1 MKGVAIPFFE
11 GICAS
16 SRQVFEKGRK
26 GADQP
31 QGFQTMLVNT
41 LKCGCSHGMRNEL
54 TKRKWLAKEEKK
66 GLSWERTV
74 SFSQKE
80 VSVRMI
86 STPCIEIQTTSEN
99 RFSVPAWFRSRRHHS
114 WLPGE
119 ERAT

>member
-1 MKGVAIPFFE
+1 
-11 GICAS
+11 
-16 SRQVFEKGRK
+16 
-26 GADQP
+26 
-31 QGFQTMLVNT
+31 
-41 LKCGCSHGMRNEL
+41 MRNEL

-99 RFSVPAWFRSRRHHS
+99 RFDTIPSYVY
-114 WLPGE
+114 
-119 ERAT
+119 